1 MKKLS
6 NKILIVTFLLLAAV
20 FILSRL
26 FLAPGRGS
34 NLRKDLVKLDT
45 AGVTDVRILPSS
57 HPEAEVI
64 LHREGRRWKVSKE
77 KQQSETDEGL
87 VKSMLGMLVRV
98 EAQRMVS
105 RKKEKWEEFN
115 AGEKGTHIAVY
126 ENSKK
131 KADFV
136 VGSQDSPLPQKDP
149 TAQAL
154 PTFG

>member
-6 NKILIVTFLLLAAV
+6 NKILIITLLLLAAV
-20 FILSRL
+20 FVLSRL

-45 AGVTDVRILPSS
+45 AGITDVRIRPSS

-64 LHREGRRWKVSKE
+64 LHREGRQWSVSKE

-87 VKSMLGMLVRV
+87 VKSMLGMLLHV

-105 RKKEKWEEFN
+105 HKKEKWE
-115 AGEKGTHIAVY
+115 
-126 ENSKK
+126 
-131 KADFV
+131 DFKPE
-136 VGSQDSPLPQKDP
+136 G
-149 TAQAL
+149 QA
-154 PTFG
+154 TKEEQ